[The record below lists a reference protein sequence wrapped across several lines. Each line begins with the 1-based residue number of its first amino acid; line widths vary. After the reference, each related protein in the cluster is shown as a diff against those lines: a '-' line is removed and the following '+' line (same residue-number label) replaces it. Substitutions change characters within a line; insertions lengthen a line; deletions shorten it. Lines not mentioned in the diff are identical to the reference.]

1 MGKGSKWSAGEDGQL
16 ARSWVCTSEDPVKGA
31 DQSTE
36 SFWASIRAH
45 WTAACGG
52 DGRTPQALKNRW
64 AILNRSAQKFAG
76 YVAQVKARRESGK
89 TDEDMLDDAR
99 VLHLSLRRESG
110 KTDEDMLDDARVLHL
125 SLEREVFQ
133 HEEVWRTLN
142 SCPKWQQ
149 VSPTKAAKPS
159 SQPGQEVAQAYDA
172 PSARPVGCKQA
183 KRKASEV
190 SATDIKLQDLVQTQ
204 NEKNRLFADYMLL
217 QMLQKS
223 TSPQDE
229 AMLSQMKDDYLA
241 KRSRS
246 AKACED
252 EEVV

>member
-76 YVAQVKARRESGK
+76 YVAQVKA
-89 TDEDMLDDAR
+89 
-99 VLHLSLRRESG
+99 RRESG